1 MLASRAGVLLL
12 ALLIGIL
19 AGLRAFTAPAV
30 VSWAAFLDWLHV
42 DGTWASWLGNSIT
55 IGLLT
60 VLLVVELITDQLPK
74 TPSRKTP
81 PQFIA
86 RLISGGFSGAVIGA
100 AWGVTFPAIAAGLV
114 GAVLGT
120 VGGYQ
125 ARRRLVAATGGRDL
139 PNALLEDG
147 VKVGGG
153 FLIGYL
159 TSTV

>member
-1 MLASRAGVLLL
+1 MTHVPILLL
-12 ALLIGIL
+12 ALLIGIV
-19 AGLRAFTAPAV
+19 ADLRAFTAPAV

-42 DGTWASWLGNSIT
+42 DGTWASWMGNSIT
-55 IGLLT
+55 VGLLT

-74 TPSRKTP
+74 TSSRKT

-86 RLISGGFSGAVIGA
+86 RLISGGFSAAVIGA
-100 AWGVTFPAIAAGLV
+100 AWAFTFPAIAAGLV

-120 VGGYQ
+120 VGGCE

-139 PNALLEDG
+139 PIALLEDG
-147 VKVGGG
+147 VAVGGG
-153 FLIGYL
+153 FLIAYP

>member
-1 MLASRAGVLLL
+1 MTNTLVLPL
-12 ALLIGIL
+12 ALFIGIVD
-19 AGLRAFTAPAV
+19 GLSELTAPEEV
-30 VSWAAFLDWLHV
+30 RWAAFLDWLHV
-42 DGTWASWLGNSIT
+42 DGTWASWMGNSIT
-55 IGLLT
+55 VGLLT

-100 AWGVTFPAIAAGLV
+100 AWGFTFPAIAAGLV

-120 VGGYQ
+120 VGGYE

-139 PNALLEDG
+139 PIALLEDG
-147 VKVGGG
+147 VAVGGG

>member
-1 MLASRAGVLLL
+1 MTHILVLLL
-12 ALLIGIL
+12 ALFIGIV

-42 DGTWASWLGNSIT
+42 DGTWASWMGNSIT
-55 IGLLT
+55 VGLLT

-100 AWGVTFPAIAAGLV
+100 AWGFTFPAIAAGLV

-120 VGGYQ
+120 VGGYE

-139 PNALLEDG
+139 PIALLEDG
-147 VKVGGG
+147 VAVGDG